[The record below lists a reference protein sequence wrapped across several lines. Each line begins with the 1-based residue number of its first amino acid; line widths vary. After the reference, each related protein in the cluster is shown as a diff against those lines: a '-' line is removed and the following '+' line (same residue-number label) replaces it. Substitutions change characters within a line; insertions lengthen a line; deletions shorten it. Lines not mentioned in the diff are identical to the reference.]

1 MTANRMLSLFFVAAS
16 IVFLT
21 VMVPELNQQQA
32 NMGGGFYSVG
42 PSALPTFAGAMV
54 LLFGVVMLFT
64 DRPVPE
70 EAGKFKAGIGLGL
83 LQIGL
88 FGAFALGLSI
98 IGFLPA
104 SILFLAAIF
113 LIYRAENWFVAAI
126 LTLGM
131 PILVDALLRKVFL
144 VPLPGAS
151 FF

>member
-1 MTANRMLSLFFVAAS
+1 MTANRTLALVFVVAS

-32 NMGGGFYSVG
+32 SMGGGFYSVG

-64 DRPVPE
+64 DRPVPG
-70 EAGKFKAGIGLGL
+70 EAGAFTAGIGMGL

-88 FGAFALGLSI
+88 FGAYALGLST

-113 LIYRAENWFVAAI
+113 LIYRAKNWLVAAS
-126 LTLGM
+126 LALGL
-131 PILVDALLRKVFL
+131 PILVDALLRKIFL

>member
-1 MTANRMLSLFFVAAS
+1 MTANRMLALVFVAAS

-32 NMGGGFYSVG
+32 SMGGGFYSVG

-64 DRPVPE
+64 DRPAPA
-70 EAGKFKAGIGLGL
+70 EAGTFSAGIGLGL

-88 FGAFALGLSI
+88 FGAYAIGLSL

-104 SILFLAAIF
+104 SILFLAAVF
-113 LIYRAENWFVAAI
+113 LMYRAENWIVAI
-126 LTLGM
+126 TLTLGI

>member
-1 MTANRMLSLFFVAAS
+1 MTANRMLALVFVAAS

-32 NMGGGFYSVG
+32 SMGGGFYSVG

-64 DRPVPE
+64 DRPAPE
-70 EAGKFKAGIGLGL
+70 EAGTFSAGIGLGL

-88 FGAFALGLSI
+88 FGAYALGLSL

-104 SILFLAAIF
+104 SILFLAAVF
-113 LIYRAENWFVAAI
+113 LMYRAENWIVAI
-126 LTLGM
+126 TLTLGI